1 MSLNFIYWIN
11 LSCSFVDS
19 NFYLIILFDYLYYI
33 ECTID
38 NQSKNFENDK
48 DYESTLESFIPKIK
62 GYLET
67 TPTSDIKAFINTYEN
82 LLRQHI
88 IKREQSEENKHK
100 FTEELTKKYCVYVLR
115 RIIPKH
121 AKCLFLEEIFMSKEY
136 NSLDQIRDLVTV
148 NVACSEEEKKMNR
161 AETTTAYKTHETAIS
176 GDTHAIVED
185 PSKNELYC
193 EIISLAIFN
202 SVNQLLKSKQK
213 LEKVISLIAI
223 VNNNLRNIANNKTTS
238 SELAEIIMNDRSIVK
253 KIINTMTKLQLID
266 VSEDFKN
273 VKTIEHK
280 FEDFAETTFDIEDFK
295 QKVASEIKNSNI

>member
-88 IKREQSEENKHK
+88 IKEQSEENKHK

-115 RIIPKH
+115 RIIPEH
-121 AKCLFLEEIFMSKEY
+121 AKCPFLEEIFKSKEY

-148 NVACSEEEKKMNR
+148 KVDSREETKKMNKI
-161 AETTTAYKTHETAIS
+161 EITTASKTHETGIS

-185 PSKNELYC
+185 PSKNEQYC
-193 EIISLAIFN
+193 EIISLAIFKTA
-202 SVNQLLKSKQK
+202 NQLLKSKQK
-213 LEKVISLIAI
+213 LEKVKSLKGI
-223 VNNNLRNIANNKTTS
+223 VNNNLNNIANSKTTS
-238 SELAEIIMNDRSIVK
+238 SELAETIKSDRSIVNK
-253 KIINTMTKLQLID
+253 TINTMTKLQLID
-266 VSEDFKN
+266 VSEDFKI
-273 VKTIEHK
+273 VKMYEHK

-295 QKVASEIKNSNI
+295 QKVASKIKNSNI